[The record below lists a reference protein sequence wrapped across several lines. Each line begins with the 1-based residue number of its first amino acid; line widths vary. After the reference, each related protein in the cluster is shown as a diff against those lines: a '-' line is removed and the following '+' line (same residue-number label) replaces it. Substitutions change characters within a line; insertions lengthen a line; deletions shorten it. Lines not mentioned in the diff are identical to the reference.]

1 MLPNTLISTLWVVE
15 DLSTMLLMEHFY
27 QAHLHDGLPP
37 AAALRQAQ
45 RWLRDL
51 TADHLRQR
59 FAAEREALLRQR
71 FADEREALR
80 TTHMPGDVVSTQFH
94 RFAALDPDSRP
105 FAHPFYWAAFT
116 FSGA

>member
-1 MLPNTLISTLWVVE
+1 
-15 DLSTMLLMEHFY
+15 MEQFY
-27 QAHLHDGLPP
+27 QTHLHDHVPP

-59 FAAEREALLRQR
+59 FAAEGEVLLTTRMLGEVVSKQYRR
-71 FADEREALR
+71 FA
-80 TTHMPGDVVSTQFH
+80 T
-94 RFAALDPDSRP
+94 LDPDARP